1 MPKMENDQL
10 AADLQTLRERVDCFD
25 DDTPDETIIRW
36 AVRRMADDETRL
48 ERMQAGAALME
59 KQSSGTKE
67 Y

>member
-1 MPKMENDQL
+1 MSNTGEDQL

-48 ERMQAGAALME
+48 ERMQTGAALME
-59 KQSSGTKE
+59 KQSSGAKE
-67 Y
+67 H